1 MRATLPL
8 LAAAWLASPTTA
20 RADDAPGDRMI
31 EPRDATRGGVNGPAS
46 PVQRGQ
52 ESPLSIDRK
61 LAKADAAKA
70 DPEKATP
77 AARPDAQAPPGS
89 TAMCIDQAIADR
101 LAIKRKRRGAVDRLF
116 VKQGRHELSAAG
128 GYYASDLL
136 SGTYIVGGSYA
147 YHMTDETAVE
157 FAGWWTH
164 ANADIIRALEDKR
177 GTVIADTYASEI
189 FAESLLVW
197 SPVYGKLRLGGS
209 IVHFDLHAGVG
220 VGVIDSNTSRGAA
233 GVLGFGM
240 RLFMG
245 QAFAF
250 RIDARNRTFRQ
261 ELLDEHFL
269 VNDSAVTAGL
279 SVFLPLHN

>member
-1 MRATLPL
+1 MRPALI
-8 LAAAWLASPTTA
+8 LAALVVSITPPA
-20 RADDAPGDRMI
+20 RADDKPQSKDGD
-31 EPRDATRGGVNGPAS
+31 GF
-46 PVQRGQ
+46 
-52 ESPLSIDRK
+52 K
-61 LAKADAAKA
+61 
-70 DPEKATP
+70 
-77 AARPDAQAPPGS
+77 PPG
-89 TAMCIDQAIADR
+89 TTGMCIDQAIADR

-116 VKQGRHELSAAG
+116 IKQGRHEITIHG
-128 GYYASDLL
+128 GYYDSDLL

-177 GTVIADTYASEI
+177 GTVITDTYSREI

-209 IVHFDLHAGVG
+209 IVHFDLHADVG
-220 VGVIDSNTSRGAA
+220 VGVIDSGTSRGAA
-233 GVLGFGM
+233 GVLGFGI
-240 RLFMG
+240 RLFAG
-245 QAFAF
+245 DALAF

-261 ELLDEHFL
+261 DLLEERFL
-269 VNDSAVTAGL
+269 VNDSAVTLGL